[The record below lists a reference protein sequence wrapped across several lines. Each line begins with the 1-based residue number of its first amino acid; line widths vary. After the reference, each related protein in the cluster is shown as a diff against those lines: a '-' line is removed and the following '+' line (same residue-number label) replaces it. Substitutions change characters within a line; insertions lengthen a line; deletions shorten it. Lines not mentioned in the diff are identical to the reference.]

1 MSTPSERPAGE
12 PHAGNVTSEPHR
24 GKVSS
29 EPHAGGVAS
38 EPGGGKPVMILGASG
53 QLGAAL
59 VAVYGKRVLL
69 TPPHAEIDIEDTVGM
84 AAYLD
89 KHRPEVLINCTAFHN
104 VDECERIPERAFA
117 VNALAVDRAA
127 KACAAA
133 NIAFATMS
141 TDYVFDGTL
150 GRAYAE
156 GDAPNPMS
164 AYGVSKLAGELLVRR
179 HGPEH
184 FIFRLSGVYSAS
196 GTSNKGYTFI
206 ERVLQQAERGEPVRV
221 VRNMTFSP
229 TFAPHAARVIR
240 DAIDARAYGTHHVTN
255 AGATTWYDF
264 AATAFARAGLTAAIE
279 PLAYDNYGSSVNRP
293 LYSALSS
300 TRLASA
306 GVAPPPPWEQ
316 GLDEFLAGRAAR
328 RTTAV
333 R

>member
-1 MSTPSERPAGE
+1 MSGAAPIA
-12 PHAGNVTSEPHR
+12 
-24 GKVSS
+24 
-29 EPHAGGVAS
+29 
-38 EPGGGKPVMILGASG
+38 ILGASG

-59 VAVYGKRVLL
+59 VAAYGERALL
-69 TPPHAEIDIEDTVGM
+69 TPPHREVDIEDTAVLASFLAEHKPG
-84 AAYLD
+84 
-89 KHRPEVLINCTAFHN
+89 VLINCTAFHN
-104 VDECERIPERAFA
+104 VDECERVPERAFA

-127 KACAAA
+127 KACVAA
-133 NIAFATMS
+133 NIVFATMS

-156 GDAPNPMS
+156 GDAPNPLS

-179 HGPEH
+179 HGREH

-229 TFAPHAARVIR
+229 TFAPHAARLIR

-264 AATAFARAGLTAAIE
+264 AVAAFARAGLTPALEA
-279 PLAYDNYGSSVNRP
+279 LTYDNYGSSVNRP
-293 LYSALSS
+293 LYSALVS
-300 TRLASA
+300 TRLGGA
-306 GVAPPPPWEQ
+306 GVAPSPPWQE
-316 GLDEFLAGRAAR
+316 GLEEFLAGRVAR
-328 RTTAV
+328 RSAAGA